1 MKALLLQISQ
11 MRISFI
17 VFLFFCATAI
27 QSQSPTWQW
36 AKRCGTWGD
45 NIPSVSGKESFNDVK
60 VDKNGNVY
68 AVGNF
73 FANPVFQNAQLFGQT
88 TPLPFA
94 KDDAYL
100 IKYNSCGSLLW
111 WRRMGGG
118 DNDGAN
124 SLVLDNTGKVIVTG
138 YCLSTAYFSGGANS
152 ATVNMS
158 IFSNYQFIAKFDTS
172 GTLLSVNTYTL
183 GLMKLF
189 LNSQGNYFIT
199 DGLSAANINTLG
211 VMTSTMAFFPSPAY
225 YPIINDIKLD
235 RNDNIFLCGGL
246 IDTVVLNLTNVLL
259 PTASTVFPGTFA
271 GNSLIMKLNSSGV
284 LQWYNRGYTQ
294 VQDGLSKCVLDT
306 SNTKILTSGRVLFYS
321 VVFGYTINTGV
332 GTYANPIYLLNAS
345 TGSLISGITGSAN
358 GQPIVDVY
366 ATDRDNNF
374 IISGNTNGFFALGNT
389 TLTVAGVAANRQNL
403 IGKLNSSG
411 NFVSMSLMPQI
422 GSQGANEK
430 VYSAAIS
437 EQGNVYLCGQFSGTK
452 DSLGTSVNVIGGVED
467 GFVAKFGFPCGS
479 TLTALSPLAPTSL
492 TAVYQGSLSNLVNW
506 VDNSNYESGF
516 ELWYSNA
523 SPTFSFLTTLPANTT
538 TYTHSGL
545 TYTTTYCYKTRAI
558 NNIGPSVF
566 TNSACAT
573 TPVLAAPQAPTSL
586 TAINTGSLV
595 NNVAWLD
602 NSFNESGFE
611 LWYHGSSPT
620 FSLLT
625 TLPANTT
632 TYTHTGLSYT
642 TTYCYKALATNTVG
656 SSVFTNTDCA
666 TAPQAPLPNAP
677 TNLTAANTG
686 SLNNTI
692 NWVDN
697 SSNET
702 GFELWYYD
710 VSPTF
715 SLLTTLPANTTS
727 YLHNGLTYT
736 TTYCYKALATNS
748 VGASVFTN
756 TDCASTPA
764 FDYVGILERSSG
776 DVMNIYPNPTSG
788 LVTLKF
794 VSPGGIIKIDV
805 MDLTGRVLQTEKLN
819 TSSGENTK
827 QIQLPKVQGMY
838 FLKIYTGKLPSLKK
852 VVVE

>member
-1 MKALLLQISQ
+1 MKTSLRFRS
-11 MRISFI
+11 S
-17 VFLFFCATAI
+17 LFTIFACFATLIMLA
-27 QSQSPTWQW
+27 QSPTWQW

-211 VMTSTMAFFPSPAY
+211 VVTSTMAFFSPNTPS
-225 YPIINDIKLD
+225 YPTISDIKID
-235 RNDNIFLCGGL
+235 RNDNIYLCGVL
-246 IDTVVLNLTNVLL
+246 ADTVYIVPSTTIL
-259 PTASTVFPGTFA
+259 PIPSVMLPGSFA
-271 GNSLIMKLNSSGV
+271 GNSLAVKLNNSGS
-284 LQWYNRGYTQ
+284 LLWYQRSYNNTT
-294 VQDGLSKCVLDT
+294 DGLAKCSLDT
-306 SNTKILTSGRVLFYS
+306 SETKIAVSGRAWTGC
-321 VVFGYTINTGV
+321 VVFGYTLNTVV
-332 GTYANPIYLLNAS
+332 GNISNSVYFLNTFNGNPIS
-345 TGSLISGITGSAN
+345 ITTGSAN
-358 GQPIVDVY
+358 GQAVVDVY
-366 ATDRDNNF
+366 SIDRDNNF
-374 IISGNTNGFFALGNT
+374 WISGNTNGFFALGNT

-411 NFVSMSLMPQI
+411 NFISMSLMPQI

-430 VYSAAIS
+430 VYAAAIS

-452 DSLGTSVNVIGGVED
+452 DSLGTAVNIIGGVED

-573 TPVLAAPQAPTSL
+573 TPVLAAPQAPTNL

-632 TYTHTGLSYT
+632 TYSHSGLSYT

-666 TAPQAPLPNAP
+666 TTPQAPLPNAP

-686 SLNNTI
+686 SLSNNV
-692 NWVDN
+692 NWLDN
-697 SSNET
+697 SNNET

-715 SLLTTLPANTTS
+715 SLLTTLPANSTS
-727 YLHNGLTYT
+727 FIHNSLTYT

-764 FDYVGILERSSG
+764 FDDVGILERSSG
-776 DVMNIYPNPTSG
+776 DVLNIYPNPTSG

-838 FLKIYTGKLPSLKK
+838 FLKIYTGELPSLKK